1 MVRIKIW
8 DTAGQEQYKSITK
21 NFFKNANGVLV
32 VYDVTNKTSY
42 ERIKDWIHSI
52 KENSN
57 LNIKIILIGNKI
69 DLERKVTTEEG
80 QKLADHF
87 QYPFFETSAKNNI
100 GINEAIRN
108 LVTSIYILKEDN
120 LGEKE
125 VQGKFN
131 LNNKKIEETNIK
143 TNKCKC

>member
-1 MVRIKIW
+1 MYR
-8 DTAGQEQYKSITK
+8 
-21 NFFKNANGVLV
+21 
-32 VYDVTNKTSY
+32 
-42 ERIKDWIHSI
+42 
-52 KENSN
+52 SN

-125 VQGKFN
+125 FQGKFN
-131 LNNKKIEETNIK
+131 LNNKKIDETNIK